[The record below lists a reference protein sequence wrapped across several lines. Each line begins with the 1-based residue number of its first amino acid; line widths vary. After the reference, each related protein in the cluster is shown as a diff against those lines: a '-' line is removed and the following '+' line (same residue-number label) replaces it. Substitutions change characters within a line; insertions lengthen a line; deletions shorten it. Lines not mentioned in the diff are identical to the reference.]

1 MKIFDLESHKFADI
15 FPMVEGEQAE
25 QLKLDIKENGLIQP
39 IVLFEGKILDGRNR
53 YKACKE
59 IGIEPKLEE
68 YKGDKPLEFVIS
80 GNLKRRHLTA
90 DQRAVISQEVM
101 PMLEEEA
108 EKRRKL
114 SNTTRAI
121 LPTSE
126 KGRASEK
133 AGKMFNVSERYVRD
147 VKKLKD
153 EGRTDKIEA
162 IKTGK
167 LTLQDIKKEDRL
179 EKIKHQRE
187 ELQKEAIEKPVGL
200 FDVIVIDPPWKYDG
214 DKYKEQEN
222 GLPTYEPEGFRGTT
236 PYITMS
242 LEEIKNIKLPA
253 KEDCVLWLWTTN
265 LFLPDCYPLLN
276 KWGFELKTMLTW
288 DKQHIGTGRW
298 LRSQTEHCILA
309 IRGKPFF
316 NNTKW
321 STLISEKR
329 TEHSAKPEIFYK
341 MVDEICAGRKLDYF
355 ARKKR
360 EGWDVY
366 GDEITDNIQIN
377 KQLNTE
383 ENN

>member
-53 YKACKE
+53 YKASKE
-59 IGIEPKLEE
+59 LGLIPKFETYTGE
-68 YKGDKPLEFVIS
+68 KPLEFVIS
-80 GNLKRRHLTA
+80 GNLKRRHLTPE
-90 DQRAVISQEVM
+90 QRAGIAVNVM

-108 EKRRKL
+108 KKRQIRKPESVTQKVGL
-114 SNTTRAI
+114 QNRKDRESATI
-121 LPTSE
+121 
-126 KGRASEK
+126 
-133 AGKMFNVSERYVRD
+133 AGKQFDVNPEYIRKMKILKETKPETFNQVMNKE
-147 VKKLKD
+147 
-153 EGRTDKIEA
+153 T
-162 IKTGK
+162 
-167 LTLQDIKKEDRL
+167 TLQDIKKEDRL
-179 EKIKHQRE
+179 EKIRHQRE
-187 ELQKEAIEKPVGL
+187 ELQKEVLEQPVGL

-222 GLPTYEPEGFRGTT
+222 GLPTYEPEGFRGTA

-265 LFLPDCYPLLN
+265 LFLPDCYELL
-276 KWGFELKTMLTW
+276 KEWGFELKSMVTW
-288 DKQHIGTGRW
+288 DKQHIGIGRW
-298 LRSQTEHCILA
+298 LRSQTEHCLLA

-360 EGWDVY
+360 DGWDVY
-366 GDEITDNIQIN
+366 GDEVNQKEVT
-377 KQLNTE
+377 K
-383 ENN
+383 